1 MVQLQFDASTAPT
14 ILYLGAHCDDIE
26 IGCGGTVMQL
36 ARRYP
41 KARFVW
47 VTLSSDAE
55 RAAETRAAAERLL
68 HGAREYDVHVEEF
81 RGSYFP
87 SCFAELKDYFEGL
100 KALKPDVVFTH
111 FRNDLHQDHRVTNE
125 LTWNAFRNHLVLEY
139 EIPKF
144 DGDLGVPNVFIPLTR
159 AELRRKCD
167 VVTECFPSQA
177 SKTWFSR
184 DTFEAIARL
193 RGIECNAPEGF
204 AEAFYGRKLR
214 LNPFDQIQQTAT
226 TQ

>member
-1 MVQLQFDASTAPT
+1 MLQVQFGANTAPT
-14 ILYLGAHCDDIE
+14 ILLLGAHCDDIE

-68 HGAREYDVHVEEF
+68 RDAREHEVRIEAF
-81 RGSYFP
+81 PGSYFP
-87 SCFAELKDYFEGL
+87 ASFAALKDYFEGL
-100 KALKPDVVFTH
+100 KALKPDLVLTH

-125 LTWNAFRNHLVLEY
+125 LTWNTFRNHLVLEY

-144 DGDLGVPNVFIPLTR
+144 DGDMGVPNVFFPLTR
-159 AELRRKCD
+159 AELQRKCD
-167 VVTECFPSQA
+167 IVTECFPSQA
-177 SKTWFSR
+177 KRTWFSR
-184 DTFEAIARL
+184 ETFEAIARL
-193 RGIECNAPEGF
+193 RGIECNAPDGF
-204 AEAFYGRKLR
+204 AEAFHGRKIL
-214 LNPFDQIQQTAT
+214 L
-226 TQ
+226 

>member
-1 MVQLQFDASTAPT
+1 MLQLQFGAATAPT
-14 ILYLGAHCDDIE
+14 ILFLGAHCDDIE
-26 IGCGGTVMQL
+26 IGCGGAVMQL

-47 VTLSSDAE
+47 VTLSSDAQ

-68 HGAREYDVHVEEF
+68 QDARERDIRVEGF

-87 SCFAELKDYFEGL
+87 SCYSDLKDYFEGL
-100 KALKPDVVFTH
+100 KALRPDVVFTH
-111 FRNDLHQDHRVTNE
+111 LRQDLHQDHRVTNE
-125 LTWNAFRNHLVLEY
+125 LTWNTFRDHLILEY

-144 DGDLGVPNVFIPLTR
+144 DGDLGVPNVFVPLTR
-159 AELRRKCD
+159 AELQRKCEI
-167 VVTECFPSQA
+167 VTESFPSQA
-177 SKTWFSR
+177 KRAWFTR
-184 DTFEAIARL
+184 DTFEAMARL

-214 LNPFDQIQQTAT
+214 LNLFDTGH
-226 TQ
+226 